1 MLDFLIDLDTKILLF
16 LNGIQCAY
24 FDNFMTLYTGRFIWA
39 AMYAT
44 MLYALFRRFSWKVA
58 LGYTI
63 AIALVIFVSDQLV
76 ASVIRPYFER
86 LRPSNPNNPI
96 SEFIYIVN
104 GYRGGKYGFPSC
116 HAANSFALAM
126 ITSLIFHSR
135 KYTIFIFIW
144 AFINSYTRLYLGV
157 HYPGDLLVG
166 AFIGIFV
173 GWIVYSIAHYIILLI
188 STPTERFSLR
198 RNKMS
203 QHPTNIKIYAG
214 IATCLVI
221 AIVSVFRMI

>member
-16 LNGIQCAY
+16 LNGIQCTY

-63 AIALVIFVSDQLV
+63 AIALVIFISDQLI

-166 AFIGIFV
+166 AIIGIFV

-203 QHPTNIKIYAG
+203 QHPTKIKIYAG

>member
-16 LNGIQCAY
+16 LNGIQSAY
-24 FDNFMTLYTGRFIWA
+24 FDNFMTMYTGRFIWC

-58 LGYTI
+58 LGYTL
-63 AIALVIFVSDQLV
+63 AIVLVIVISDQLV

-126 ITSLIFHSR
+126 ITSLIFSSR
-135 KYTIFIFIW
+135 KYSIFIFIW
-144 AFINSYTRLYLGV
+144 AFINSYSRLYLGV

-166 AFIGIFV
+166 AIIGITV
-173 GWIVYSIAHYIILLI
+173 GWIVYHIAHYIII
-188 STPTERFSLR
+188 IVSTPAERDKLR
-198 RNKMS
+198 QNKMS
-203 QHPTNIKIYAG
+203 QHPTNIKMYAG

-221 AIVSVFRMI
+221 AIVSLFRVI

>member
-166 AFIGIFV
+166 AIIGITV
-173 GWIVYSIAHYIILLI
+173 GWTVYLLAHHVIMLI
-188 STPTERFSLR
+188 STPAERFSLR

-203 QHPTNIKIYAG
+203 QHPTKIKIYAG

>member
-1 MLDFLIDLDTKILLF
+1 MIDFLIDLDTKILLF
-16 LNGIQCAY
+16 FNGIQSAY
-24 FDNFMTLYTGRFIWA
+24 FDNFMTMYTGRFIWC

-44 MLYALFRRFSWKVA
+44 ILYALFHLFSWKVA

-63 AIALVIFVSDQLV
+63 AIALVILLSDQLV

-104 GYRGGKYGFPSC
+104 DYRGGKYGFPSC

-126 ITSLIFHSR
+126 ITSLIFSSR

-166 AFIGIFV
+166 AIIGITI
-173 GWIVYSIAHYIILLI
+173 GWIIYRIAHYIIILI
-188 STPTERFSLR
+188 STPTERLSLR
-198 RNKMS
+198 RIKMS
-203 QHPTNIKIYAG
+203 RRPTSIKIYVG
-214 IATCLVI
+214 IATCIVI
-221 AIVSVFRMI
+221 AIVSLFRVI